1 MTIEKLVEK
10 LNYYKNL
17 KSQVEN
23 ERQEKLG
30 AIEQKVL
37 EYRLELSNELEN
49 SVKEYAKKLHD
60 EFEAENTSDLAKV
73 DNYIELLEN
82 LIKEIADNG
91 DEVNE

>member
-37 EYRLELSNELEN
+37 EYRMELADELEN

-60 EFEAENTSDLAKV
+60 EFEAENTNDLAKV